1 MDSVPT
7 IIARYIDAYNRMN
20 VQAML
25 DCLSG
30 DVRFI
35 NRSNG
40 ETTNETHGI
49 EAFRA
54 LAEQGVQ
61 LFAEREQTILTE
73 GDTEELPALAAHKE
87 QLAETLNE
95 LARQRNEFLYSAG
108 FQPGRAGM
116 DAWLSAN
123 KAHHGAVASWNQTI
137 SLAERAKNLNL
148 RNGQLIQ
155 LRMKYN
161 AQALEILLRRENN
174 LDLYGPDGRS
184 SAQGDRRIDDAV

>member
-7 IIARYIDAYNRMN
+7 IVARYIDAYNRMN

-30 DVRFI
+30 EVRFI

-61 LFAEREQTILTE
+61 LFAEREQTIL
-73 GDTEELPALAAHKE
+73 DCIAIDDRAAV
-87 QLAETLNE
+87 
-95 LARQRNEFLYSAG
+95 RIGY
-108 FQPGRAGM
+108 
-116 DAWLSAN
+116 
-123 KAHHGAVASWNQTI
+123 
-137 SLAERAKNLNL
+137 RAKVKTDLP
-148 RNGQLIQ
+148 NGWKAGQEVEMTGTSFFMIS
-155 LRMKYN
+155 
-161 AQALEILLRRENN
+161 
-174 LDLYGPDGRS
+174 DGKIS
-184 SAQGDRRIDDAV
+184 EVIDAS

>member
-7 IIARYIDAYNRMN
+7 IVARYLDAYNRMN

-25 DCLSG
+25 DCLSD

-61 LFAEREQTILTE
+61 LFAEREQTIL
-73 GDTEELPALAAHKE
+73 DCIAIDDRAAV
-87 QLAETLNE
+87 
-95 LARQRNEFLYSAG
+95 RIGY
-108 FQPGRAGM
+108 
-116 DAWLSAN
+116 
-123 KAHHGAVASWNQTI
+123 
-137 SLAERAKNLNL
+137 RAKVKTDLP
-148 RNGQLIQ
+148 NGWKAGQ
-155 LRMKYN
+155 
-161 AQALEILLRRENN
+161 EIKMTGTSFFMISE
-174 LDLYGPDGRS
+174 GKIS
-184 SAQGDRRIDDAV
+184 EVIDAS

>member
-7 IIARYIDAYNRMN
+7 IVARYIDAYNRMN

-61 LFAEREQTILTE
+61 LFAEREQTIL
-73 GDTEELPALAAHKE
+73 DCIAIDDRAAV
-87 QLAETLNE
+87 
-95 LARQRNEFLYSAG
+95 RIGY
-108 FQPGRAGM
+108 
-116 DAWLSAN
+116 
-123 KAHHGAVASWNQTI
+123 
-137 SLAERAKNLNL
+137 RAKVKADLP
-148 RNGQLIQ
+148 NGWKAGQ
-155 LRMKYN
+155 
-161 AQALEILLRRENN
+161 EIEMTGTSFFMIS
-174 LDLYGPDGRS
+174 DWKIS
-184 SAQGDRRIDDAV
+184 EVIDAS

>member
-7 IIARYIDAYNRMN
+7 IVARYIDAYNRMN

-25 DCLSG
+25 DCLSD

-61 LFAEREQTILTE
+61 LFAEREQTIL
-73 GDTEELPALAAHKE
+73 DCIAIDDRAAV
-87 QLAETLNE
+87 
-95 LARQRNEFLYSAG
+95 RIGY
-108 FQPGRAGM
+108 
-116 DAWLSAN
+116 
-123 KAHHGAVASWNQTI
+123 
-137 SLAERAKNLNL
+137 RAKVKTDLP
-148 RNGQLIQ
+148 NGWKAGQ
-155 LRMKYN
+155 
-161 AQALEILLRRENN
+161 EIEMT
-174 LDLYGPDGRS
+174 GTSFFVISEGKIS
-184 SAQGDRRIDDAV
+184 EVIDAS

>member
-7 IIARYIDAYNRMN
+7 IVARYIDAYNGMN

-40 ETTNETHGI
+40 ETTNETHGV

-61 LFAEREQTILTE
+61 LFAEREQTIL
-73 GDTEELPALAAHKE
+73 DCIAIDDRAAV
-87 QLAETLNE
+87 
-95 LARQRNEFLYSAG
+95 RIGY
-108 FQPGRAGM
+108 
-116 DAWLSAN
+116 
-123 KAHHGAVASWNQTI
+123 
-137 SLAERAKNLNL
+137 RAKVKTDLP
-148 RNGQLIQ
+148 NGWKAGQEVEMTGTSFFMISEG
-155 LRMKYN
+155 KIS
-161 AQALEILLRRENN
+161 EV
-174 LDLYGPDGRS
+174 
-184 SAQGDRRIDDAV
+184 IDAS

>member
-7 IIARYIDAYNRMN
+7 IVARYIDAYNSMN

-25 DCLSG
+25 DFLSG

-61 LFAEREQTILTE
+61 LFAEREQTIL
-73 GDTEELPALAAHKE
+73 DCIAIDDRAAV
-87 QLAETLNE
+87 
-95 LARQRNEFLYSAG
+95 RIGY
-108 FQPGRAGM
+108 
-116 DAWLSAN
+116 
-123 KAHHGAVASWNQTI
+123 
-137 SLAERAKNLNL
+137 RAKVKTDLP
-148 RNGQLIQ
+148 NGWKAGQ
-155 LRMKYN
+155 
-161 AQALEILLRRENN
+161 EIEMT
-174 LDLYGPDGRS
+174 GTSFFMISEGKIS
-184 SAQGDRRIDDAV
+184 EVIDAS

>member
-1 MDSVPT
+1 MDSVPS
-7 IIARYIDAYNRMN
+7 IVARYIDAYNRMN

-61 LFAEREQTILTE
+61 LFAEREQTIL
-73 GDTEELPALAAHKE
+73 DCIAIDDRAAV
-87 QLAETLNE
+87 
-95 LARQRNEFLYSAG
+95 RIGY
-108 FQPGRAGM
+108 
-116 DAWLSAN
+116 
-123 KAHHGAVASWNQTI
+123 
-137 SLAERAKNLNL
+137 RAKVKTDLP
-148 RNGQLIQ
+148 NGWKAGQ
-155 LRMKYN
+155 
-161 AQALEILLRRENN
+161 EIKMTGTSFFMISE
-174 LDLYGPDGRS
+174 GKIS
-184 SAQGDRRIDDAV
+184 EVIDAS

>member
-7 IIARYIDAYNRMN
+7 IVARYIDAYNRMN

-40 ETTNETHGI
+40 EMTNETHGI

-61 LFAEREQTILTE
+61 LFAEREQTIL
-73 GDTEELPALAAHKE
+73 DCIAIDDRAAV
-87 QLAETLNE
+87 
-95 LARQRNEFLYSAG
+95 RIGY
-108 FQPGRAGM
+108 
-116 DAWLSAN
+116 
-123 KAHHGAVASWNQTI
+123 
-137 SLAERAKNLNL
+137 RAKVKTDLP
-148 RNGQLIQ
+148 NGWKAGQEVKMTGTSFFMISEG
-155 LRMKYN
+155 KIS
-161 AQALEILLRRENN
+161 EV
-174 LDLYGPDGRS
+174 
-184 SAQGDRRIDDAV
+184 IDAS

>member
-1 MDSVPT
+1 MDSVPM
-7 IIARYIDAYNRMN
+7 IVARYIDAYNRMN

-61 LFAEREQTILTE
+61 LFAEREQTIL
-73 GDTEELPALAAHKE
+73 DCIAIDDRAAV
-87 QLAETLNE
+87 
-95 LARQRNEFLYSAG
+95 RIGY
-108 FQPGRAGM
+108 
-116 DAWLSAN
+116 
-123 KAHHGAVASWNQTI
+123 
-137 SLAERAKNLNL
+137 RAKVKTDLP
-148 RNGQLIQ
+148 NGWKAGQ
-155 LRMKYN
+155 
-161 AQALEILLRRENN
+161 EIKMTGTSFFMISE
-174 LDLYGPDGRS
+174 GKIS
-184 SAQGDRRIDDAV
+184 EVIDAS

>member
-7 IIARYIDAYNRMN
+7 IVARYIDAYNRMN

-61 LFAEREQTILTE
+61 LFAEREQTIL
-73 GDTEELPALAAHKE
+73 DCIAIDDRAAV
-87 QLAETLNE
+87 
-95 LARQRNEFLYSAG
+95 RIGY
-108 FQPGRAGM
+108 
-116 DAWLSAN
+116 
-123 KAHHGAVASWNQTI
+123 
-137 SLAERAKNLNL
+137 RAKVKTDLP
-148 RNGQLIQ
+148 NGWKAGQEVKMTGTSFFMIS
-155 LRMKYN
+155 KGKIS
-161 AQALEILLRRENN
+161 EV
-174 LDLYGPDGRS
+174 
-184 SAQGDRRIDDAV
+184 IDAS

>member
-7 IIARYIDAYNRMN
+7 IVARYIDAYNRMN

-61 LFAEREQTILTE
+61 LFAEREQTIL
-73 GDTEELPALAAHKE
+73 DCIAIDDRAAV
-87 QLAETLNE
+87 
-95 LARQRNEFLYSAG
+95 RIGY
-108 FQPGRAGM
+108 
-116 DAWLSAN
+116 
-123 KAHHGAVASWNQTI
+123 
-137 SLAERAKNLNL
+137 RAKVKADLP
-148 RNGQLIQ
+148 NGWKAGQ
-155 LRMKYN
+155 
-161 AQALEILLRRENN
+161 EIEMT
-174 LDLYGPDGRS
+174 GTSFFVISEGKIS
-184 SAQGDRRIDDAV
+184 EVIDAS

>member
-7 IIARYIDAYNRMN
+7 IVARYIDAYNRMN

-61 LFAEREQTILTE
+61 LFAEREQTILDCIAIDDRAAVRIGYRGPDSRRAAIVADIAAGRHADVADGQLE
-73 GDTEELPALAAHKE
+73 GFIAQLGQQAALA
-87 QLAETLNE
+87 
-95 LARQRNEFLYSAG
+95 
-108 FQPGRAGM
+108 
-116 DAWLSAN
+116 
-123 KAHHGAVASWNQTI
+123 VAT
-137 SLAERAKNLNL
+137 
-148 RNGQLIQ
+148 
-155 LRMKYN
+155 
-161 AQALEILLRRENN
+161 RREAIPR
-174 LDLYGPDGRS
+174 G
-184 SAQGDRRIDDAV
+184 

>member
-7 IIARYIDAYNRMN
+7 IVARYIDAYNRMN

-61 LFAEREQTILTE
+61 LFAEREQTIL
-73 GDTEELPALAAHKE
+73 DCIAIDDRAAV
-87 QLAETLNE
+87 
-95 LARQRNEFLYSAG
+95 RIGY
-108 FQPGRAGM
+108 
-116 DAWLSAN
+116 
-123 KAHHGAVASWNQTI
+123 
-137 SLAERAKNLNL
+137 RAKVKTDLP
-148 RNGQLIQ
+148 NGW
-155 LRMKYN
+155 K
-161 AQALEILLRRENN
+161 AGKEIEMT
-174 LDLYGPDGRS
+174 GTSFFVISEGKIS
-184 SAQGDRRIDDAV
+184 EVIDAS

>member
-7 IIARYIDAYNRMN
+7 IVARYIDAYNRMN

-25 DCLSG
+25 DCLSD

-61 LFAEREQTILTE
+61 LFAEREQTIL
-73 GDTEELPALAAHKE
+73 DCIAIDDRAAV
-87 QLAETLNE
+87 
-95 LARQRNEFLYSAG
+95 RIGY
-108 FQPGRAGM
+108 
-116 DAWLSAN
+116 
-123 KAHHGAVASWNQTI
+123 
-137 SLAERAKNLNL
+137 RAKVKTDLP
-148 RNGQLIQ
+148 NGWKAGQEVEMTGTSFFMISEG
-155 LRMKYN
+155 KIS
-161 AQALEILLRRENN
+161 EV
-174 LDLYGPDGRS
+174 
-184 SAQGDRRIDDAV
+184 IDAS

>member
-7 IIARYIDAYNRMN
+7 IVARYIDAYNRMN

-61 LFAEREQTILTE
+61 SFAEREQTIL
-73 GDTEELPALAAHKE
+73 DCIAIDDRAAV
-87 QLAETLNE
+87 
-95 LARQRNEFLYSAG
+95 RIGY
-108 FQPGRAGM
+108 
-116 DAWLSAN
+116 
-123 KAHHGAVASWNQTI
+123 
-137 SLAERAKNLNL
+137 RAKVKTDLP
-148 RNGQLIQ
+148 NGWKAGQ
-155 LRMKYN
+155 
-161 AQALEILLRRENN
+161 EIKMTGTSFFMISE
-174 LDLYGPDGRS
+174 GKIS
-184 SAQGDRRIDDAV
+184 EVIDAS

>member
-61 LFAEREQTILTE
+61 LFAEREQTIL
-73 GDTEELPALAAHKE
+73 DCIAIDDRAAV
-87 QLAETLNE
+87 
-95 LARQRNEFLYSAG
+95 RIGY
-108 FQPGRAGM
+108 
-116 DAWLSAN
+116 
-123 KAHHGAVASWNQTI
+123 
-137 SLAERAKNLNL
+137 RAKVKTDLP
-148 RNGQLIQ
+148 NGWKAGQ
-155 LRMKYN
+155 
-161 AQALEILLRRENN
+161 EIKMTGTSFFMISE
-174 LDLYGPDGRS
+174 GKIS
-184 SAQGDRRIDDAV
+184 EVIDAS

>member
-7 IIARYIDAYNRMN
+7 IVARYIDAYNEMN

-61 LFAEREQTILTE
+61 LFAEREQTIL
-73 GDTEELPALAAHKE
+73 DCIAIDDRAAV
-87 QLAETLNE
+87 
-95 LARQRNEFLYSAG
+95 RIGY
-108 FQPGRAGM
+108 
-116 DAWLSAN
+116 
-123 KAHHGAVASWNQTI
+123 
-137 SLAERAKNLNL
+137 RAKVKTDLP
-148 RNGQLIQ
+148 NGWKAGQEVEMTGTSFFMISEG
-155 LRMKYN
+155 KIS
-161 AQALEILLRRENN
+161 EV
-174 LDLYGPDGRS
+174 
-184 SAQGDRRIDDAV
+184 IDAS

>member
-7 IIARYIDAYNRMN
+7 IVARYIDAYNRMN
-20 VQAML
+20 VQAMF

-61 LFAEREQTILTE
+61 LFAEREQTIL
-73 GDTEELPALAAHKE
+73 DCIAIDDRAAV
-87 QLAETLNE
+87 
-95 LARQRNEFLYSAG
+95 RIGY
-108 FQPGRAGM
+108 
-116 DAWLSAN
+116 
-123 KAHHGAVASWNQTI
+123 
-137 SLAERAKNLNL
+137 RAKVKTDLP
-148 RNGQLIQ
+148 NGWKAGQ
-155 LRMKYN
+155 
-161 AQALEILLRRENN
+161 EIEMT
-174 LDLYGPDGRS
+174 GTSFFVISEGKIS
-184 SAQGDRRIDDAV
+184 EVIDAS

>member
-7 IIARYIDAYNRMN
+7 IVARYIDAYNRMN

-61 LFAEREQTILTE
+61 LFAEREQTIL
-73 GDTEELPALAAHKE
+73 DCIAIDDRAAV
-87 QLAETLNE
+87 
-95 LARQRNEFLYSAG
+95 RIGY
-108 FQPGRAGM
+108 
-116 DAWLSAN
+116 
-123 KAHHGAVASWNQTI
+123 
-137 SLAERAKNLNL
+137 RAKVKTDLP
-148 RNGQLIQ
+148 NGWKAGQKI
-155 LRMKYN
+155 
-161 AQALEILLRRENN
+161 EIAGTSFFMISKGKISEV
-174 LDLYGPDGRS
+174 
-184 SAQGDRRIDDAV
+184 IDAS

>member
-1 MDSVPT
+1 MDSVPK
-7 IIARYIDAYNRMN
+7 IVARYIDAYNRMN

-61 LFAEREQTILTE
+61 LFAEREQTIL
-73 GDTEELPALAAHKE
+73 DCIAIDDRAAV
-87 QLAETLNE
+87 
-95 LARQRNEFLYSAG
+95 RIGY
-108 FQPGRAGM
+108 
-116 DAWLSAN
+116 
-123 KAHHGAVASWNQTI
+123 
-137 SLAERAKNLNL
+137 RAKVKTDLP
-148 RNGQLIQ
+148 NGWKAGQ
-155 LRMKYN
+155 
-161 AQALEILLRRENN
+161 EIEMT
-174 LDLYGPDGRS
+174 GTSFFMISEGKIS
-184 SAQGDRRIDDAV
+184 EVIDAS

>member
-7 IIARYIDAYNRMN
+7 IVARYIDAYNRMN

-61 LFAEREQTILTE
+61 LFAEREQTIL
-73 GDTEELPALAAHKE
+73 DCIAIDDRAAV
-87 QLAETLNE
+87 
-95 LARQRNEFLYSAG
+95 RIGY
-108 FQPGRAGM
+108 
-116 DAWLSAN
+116 
-123 KAHHGAVASWNQTI
+123 
-137 SLAERAKNLNL
+137 RAKVKADLP
-148 RNGQLIQ
+148 NGWKAGQ
-155 LRMKYN
+155 
-161 AQALEILLRRENN
+161 EIEMT
-174 LDLYGPDGRS
+174 GTSFFMISDGKIS
-184 SAQGDRRIDDAV
+184 EVIDAS

>member
-7 IIARYIDAYNRMN
+7 IVARYIDAYNRMN

-61 LFAEREQTILTE
+61 LFAEREQTILDCIAIDDRAAARIGYRAKVKT
-73 GDTEELPALAAHKE
+73 DLPNGWK
-87 QLAETLNE
+87 
-95 LARQRNEFLYSAG
+95 AG
-108 FQPGRAGM
+108 QKIEMTGTSFF
-116 DAWLSAN
+116 
-123 KAHHGAVASWNQTI
+123 TI
-137 SLAERAKNLNL
+137 SEGK
-148 RNGQLIQ
+148 IS
-155 LRMKYN
+155 
-161 AQALEILLRRENN
+161 EV
-174 LDLYGPDGRS
+174 
-184 SAQGDRRIDDAV
+184 IDAS

>member
-1 MDSVPT
+1 MPIVAPEFLLTLTKEAD
-7 IIARYIDAYNRMN
+7 
-20 VQAML
+20 L
-25 DCLSG
+25 
-30 DVRFI
+30 VRQFVTLL
-35 NRSNG
+35 
-40 ETTNETHGI
+40 EK
-49 EAFRA
+49 
-54 LAEQGVQ
+54 
-61 LFAEREQTILTE
+61 EQTILTE
-73 GDTEELPALAAHKE
+73 GDTEELPALAVHKE

-95 LARQRNEFLYSAG
+95 LARQRNEFLSSAG

-116 DAWLSAN
+116 DAWLSASA
-123 KAHHGAVASWNQTI
+123 AHHGAVASWNQTV

-161 AQALEILLRRENN
+161 AQALEILLRKENN

>member
-61 LFAEREQTILTE
+61 LFAEREQTIL
-73 GDTEELPALAAHKE
+73 DCIAIDDRAAV
-87 QLAETLNE
+87 
-95 LARQRNEFLYSAG
+95 RIGY
-108 FQPGRAGM
+108 
-116 DAWLSAN
+116 
-123 KAHHGAVASWNQTI
+123 
-137 SLAERAKNLNL
+137 RAKVKTDLP
-148 RNGQLIQ
+148 NGWKAGQ
-155 LRMKYN
+155 
-161 AQALEILLRRENN
+161 EIEMT
-174 LDLYGPDGRS
+174 GTSFFMISKGKIS
-184 SAQGDRRIDDAV
+184 EVIDAS

>member
-7 IIARYIDAYNRMN
+7 IVARYIDAYNGMN

-25 DCLSG
+25 NCLSG

-61 LFAEREQTILTE
+61 LFAEREQTIL
-73 GDTEELPALAAHKE
+73 DCIAIDDRAAV
-87 QLAETLNE
+87 
-95 LARQRNEFLYSAG
+95 RIGY
-108 FQPGRAGM
+108 
-116 DAWLSAN
+116 
-123 KAHHGAVASWNQTI
+123 
-137 SLAERAKNLNL
+137 RAKVKTDLP
-148 RNGQLIQ
+148 NGWKAGQ
-155 LRMKYN
+155 
-161 AQALEILLRRENN
+161 EIEMT
-174 LDLYGPDGRS
+174 GTSFFMISEGKIS
-184 SAQGDRRIDDAV
+184 EVIDAS

>member
-61 LFAEREQTILTE
+61 LFAEREQTIL
-73 GDTEELPALAAHKE
+73 DCIAIDDRAAV
-87 QLAETLNE
+87 
-95 LARQRNEFLYSAG
+95 RIGY
-108 FQPGRAGM
+108 
-116 DAWLSAN
+116 
-123 KAHHGAVASWNQTI
+123 
-137 SLAERAKNLNL
+137 RAKVKTDLP
-148 RNGQLIQ
+148 NGWKAGQ
-155 LRMKYN
+155 
-161 AQALEILLRRENN
+161 EIEMT
-174 LDLYGPDGRS
+174 GTSFFMISEGKIS
-184 SAQGDRRIDDAV
+184 EVIDAS

>member
-7 IIARYIDAYNRMN
+7 IVARYIDAYNRMN

-61 LFAEREQTILTE
+61 LFAEREQTIL
-73 GDTEELPALAAHKE
+73 DCIAIDNRAAV
-87 QLAETLNE
+87 
-95 LARQRNEFLYSAG
+95 RIGY
-108 FQPGRAGM
+108 
-116 DAWLSAN
+116 
-123 KAHHGAVASWNQTI
+123 
-137 SLAERAKNLNL
+137 RAKVKTDLP
-148 RNGQLIQ
+148 NGWKAGQ
-155 LRMKYN
+155 
-161 AQALEILLRRENN
+161 EIEMT
-174 LDLYGPDGRS
+174 GTSFFMISEGKIS
-184 SAQGDRRIDDAV
+184 EVIDAS

>member
-7 IIARYIDAYNRMN
+7 IVARYIDAYNRMN

-61 LFAEREQTILTE
+61 LFAEREQTIL
-73 GDTEELPALAAHKE
+73 DCIAIDDRAAV
-87 QLAETLNE
+87 
-95 LARQRNEFLYSAG
+95 RIGY
-108 FQPGRAGM
+108 
-116 DAWLSAN
+116 
-123 KAHHGAVASWNQTI
+123 
-137 SLAERAKNLNL
+137 RAKVKTDLP
-148 RNGQLIQ
+148 NGWKAGQEVKMTGTSFFMISEG
-155 LRMKYN
+155 K
-161 AQALEILLRRENN
+161 IS
-174 LDLYGPDGRS
+174 DV
-184 SAQGDRRIDDAV
+184 IDAS

>member
-7 IIARYIDAYNRMN
+7 IVARYIDAYNRMN

-61 LFAEREQTILTE
+61 LFAEREQTIL
-73 GDTEELPALAAHKE
+73 DCIAIDDRAAV
-87 QLAETLNE
+87 
-95 LARQRNEFLYSAG
+95 RIGY
-108 FQPGRAGM
+108 
-116 DAWLSAN
+116 
-123 KAHHGAVASWNQTI
+123 
-137 SLAERAKNLNL
+137 RAKVKTDLP
-148 RNGQLIQ
+148 NGWKAGQ
-155 LRMKYN
+155 
-161 AQALEILLRRENN
+161 EIEMT
-174 LDLYGPDGRS
+174 GTSFFVISEGKIS
-184 SAQGDRRIDDAV
+184 EVIEAS

>member
-7 IIARYIDAYNRMN
+7 IVARYIDAYNRMN

-40 ETTNETHGI
+40 EMTNETHGI

-61 LFAEREQTILTE
+61 LFAEREQTIL
-73 GDTEELPALAAHKE
+73 DCIAIDDRAAV
-87 QLAETLNE
+87 
-95 LARQRNEFLYSAG
+95 RIGY
-108 FQPGRAGM
+108 
-116 DAWLSAN
+116 
-123 KAHHGAVASWNQTI
+123 
-137 SLAERAKNLNL
+137 RAKVKADLP
-148 RNGQLIQ
+148 NGWKAGQ
-155 LRMKYN
+155 
-161 AQALEILLRRENN
+161 EIEMT
-174 LDLYGPDGRS
+174 GTSFFVISEGKIS
-184 SAQGDRRIDDAV
+184 EVIDAS